1 MSAPV
6 NLFYGMG
13 DFPTKFVLASAKSE
27 YWFAAKCRRRECP
40 LDHTPFDCPFFQK
53 PCPEVSPADWASIC
67 ISEEEDH
74 GDNS

>member
-13 DFPTKFVLASAKSE
+13 DFPAKFVLASAKSE

-40 LDHTPFDCPFFQK
+40 LERTPFECPFFQK
-53 PCPEVSPADWASIC
+53 PCSEIRTDDWETVSTYEV
-67 ISEEEDH
+67 EEEDN
-74 GDNS
+74 G